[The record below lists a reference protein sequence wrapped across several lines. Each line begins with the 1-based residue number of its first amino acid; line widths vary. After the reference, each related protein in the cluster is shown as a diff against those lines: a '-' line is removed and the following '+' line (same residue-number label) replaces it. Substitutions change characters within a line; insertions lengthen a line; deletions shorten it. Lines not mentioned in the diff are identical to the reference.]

1 MVNVNLNLLNIFALQ
16 LNKNVIQYEGN
27 TVGEIITKF
36 IREYK
41 NSLDPRLLSSN
52 QKKLNEHILILV
64 NGQNIES
71 LKRYKTKLKEGDN
84 IYLSIALSGG

>member
-16 LNKNVIQYEGN
+16 LNKNVIQCEGN
-27 TVGEIITKF
+27 TVGEIITEF

-41 NSLDPRLLSSN
+41 NSLDPRLLSPN
-52 QKKLNEHILILV
+52 QKKLNEQILILV